1 MSSKR
6 SKITPLSVVS
16 VQQKNDGQEREGANQ
31 DPESASSD
39 DTVQEPVDFLQTEV
53 AVIGQLRHPG
63 RVRRR
68 RLDPS
73 HLDSEPVDFL
83 QALKLVIARGWEQ
96 LRVGGHCREWR
107 LLKISPSGKRAT
119 WLAP

>member
-1 MSSKR
+1 MTGKSERGPTRTPGPPAATILYR
-6 SKITPLSVVS
+6 SPLIFCRLRLPLSVTS
-16 VQQKNDGQEREGANQ
+16 GIQAGSGGGAW
-31 DPESASSD
+31 A
-39 DTVQEPVDFLQTEV
+39 L
-53 AVIGQLRHPG
+53 
-63 RVRRR
+63 
-68 RLDPS
+68 S

-96 LRVGGHCREWR
+96 LRVGGHRREWR